1 MFIAVENFRAEKN
14 PQAQNPNVFLR
25 LLVEHFFWKYS
36 RSEFFFSRD
45 VNREIFLDGDPD
57 PDFTGIIIYNK

>member
-14 PQAQNPNVFLR
+14 PQAHNPHVFLR
-25 LLVEHFFWKYS
+25 LLVEHFFWKWI
-36 RSEFFFSRD
+36 RVFFRD